1 MRALLKS
8 EIVSIIQ
15 EGKRLSEQEGT
26 AILDEF
32 EKDQPHLYQAIFGT
46 LSDGIAEDS
55 LDMAYLFLDLC
66 FDIIFVYKKAFSN
79 PSVKERDEQWL
90 INKTKLLDAEL
101 KSLTKDIPMN
111 AKFRNRLSDRLV
123 ERSIEA
129 GVQMELLQYL
139 DEQVINYASFE
150 YSRQKGVQ
158 ITNNL
163 LFVVVR
169 LMDDI
174 YASDKSANKTKA

>member
-1 MRALLKS
+1 MRALSKS

-26 AILDEF
+26 VILDEF
-32 EKDQPHLYQAIFGT
+32 EKNQPHLYQAIFGP
-46 LSDGIAEDS
+46 LSGGIAEDS
-55 LDMAYLFLDLC
+55 LDMAHLFLALC
-66 FDIIFVYKKAFSN
+66 LDIIFVYKKAFGN

-139 DEQVINYASFE
+139 DEQVKNYASFKH
-150 YSRQKGVQ
+150 SRQKGVQ

-174 YASDKSANKTKA
+174 YASGK

>member
-1 MRALLKS
+1 MRALTKS

-15 EGKRLSEQEGT
+15 EGKRLSEQDGT

-32 EKDQPHLYQAIFGT
+32 EKNQPHMYQAIFGP

-55 LDMAYLFLDLC
+55 SDMSYLFLDLC
-66 FDIIFVYKKAFSN
+66 LDIIFVYKKAFGN

-90 INKTKLLDAEL
+90 INQTRLLDAEL
-101 KSLTKDIPMN
+101 KSLNKDIPMN
-111 AKFRNRLSDRLV
+111 AKFRNRLNDRLV

-139 DEQVINYASFE
+139 DEQVKNYASFKH
-150 YSRQKGVQ
+150 SRQKGVQ

-174 YASDKSANKTKA
+174 YASGK

>member
-1 MRALLKS
+1 MRALSKS

-26 AILDEF
+26 VILDEF
-32 EKDQPHLYQAIFGT
+32 EKNQPHLYQAIFGP

-55 LDMAYLFLDLC
+55 LDMAHHFLALC
-66 FDIIFVYKKAFSN
+66 LDIIFVYKKAFGN

-129 GVQMELLQYL
+129 GVQIELLQYL
-139 DEQVINYASFE
+139 DEQVKNYASFKH
-150 YSRQKGVQ
+150 SRQKGVQ

-174 YASDKSANKTKA
+174 YASGK

>member
-1 MRALLKS
+1 VRALSKS

-15 EGKRLSEQEGT
+15 EGKRLSEQEET

-32 EKDQPHLYQAIFGT
+32 EKNQPHLYQAIFGP
-46 LSDGIAEDS
+46 LSDGIAEYS
-55 LDMAYLFLDLC
+55 LDMAYLFLDL
-66 FDIIFVYKKAFSN
+66 FLDIIFVYKKAFGN

-90 INKTKLLDAEL
+90 INKTSLLDAEL
-101 KSLTKDIPMN
+101 KSLTKVIPMN
-111 AKFRNRLSDRLV
+111 AKFRNRLSDRFI

-139 DEQVINYASFE
+139 DEQVKNYASFKQ
-150 YSRQKGVQ
+150 SRQKGVQ

-163 LFVVVR
+163 LFVVIR

-174 YASDKSANKTKA
+174 YASDK

>member
-1 MRALLKS
+1 MRASSKS

-26 AILDEF
+26 EILDEF
-32 EKDQPHLYQAIFGT
+32 EQNQPYLYQAIFGP

-66 FDIIFVYKKAFSN
+66 FDIIFVYKKAFGN
-79 PSVKERDEQWL
+79 ISVKKKNEQWF
-90 INKTKLLDAEL
+90 INKTRLLDAEL

-111 AKFRNRLSDRLV
+111 AKFRNRLGDRLV

-139 DEQVINYASFE
+139 DEQVKNYASFKHP
-150 YSRQKGVQ
+150 RKKGVP
-158 ITNNL
+158 ITNNF

-174 YASDKSANKTKA
+174 YASGK